1 MTEHTLKLLGKPAND
16 MEKGILEY
24 ITPMIF
30 MPQENVIEHKKLTLR
45 GCVEY
50 CMKKGKQFEIKS
62 GNFGFAPISPEQHFA
77 WVREYFGLDDTGTLP
92 KAIPMPTAQPVAAAP
107 ALNINLDDLFD

>member
-30 MPQENVIEHKKLTLR
+30 MPQENVIESKKLTLR
-45 GCVEY
+45 GCVEH
-50 CMKKGKQFEIKS
+50 CMKNGKKFEIRS
-62 GNFGFAPISPEQHFA
+62 GNHGFAPISPEQHFA

-92 KAIPMPTAQPVAAAP
+92 KAIPMPTAQPVTAAP

>member
-1 MTEHTLKLLGKPAND
+1 MTEETLKLLGKPAND

-30 MPQENVIEHKKLTLR
+30 TPQENAIEHKKLTLK
-45 GCVEY
+45 GCVEH
-50 CMKKGKQFEIKS
+50 CIKKGKQFEIKS
-62 GNFGFAPISPEQHFA
+62 GKFGFAPISPEQHFA
-77 WVREYFGLDDTGTLP
+77 WVREYFGLDDTGALP
-92 KAIPMPTAQPVAAAP
+92 KAIPMPTAQPAAAAP